1 MNTRYT
7 LKEINRNARR
17 NEEKLAKT
25 LAKATRMSHKISSD
39 LEWVLTWKLKTISF
53 ENPLWCDGFE
63 KLKIREESKR
73 AYSVSGV
80 ARIGFES
87 NVSVIDSFPFTGFM
101 ELSSHSK
108 YLKSYGFVFKN
119 EMQEYVVVRKSNKML
134 LQRP

>member
-1 MNTRYT
+1 M
-7 LKEINRNARR
+7 L
-17 NEEKLAKT
+17 
-25 LAKATRMSHKISSD
+25 HKISSD
-39 LEWVLTWKLKTISF
+39 LEWVLTWKLKTVSL

-63 KLKIREESKR
+63 KLRLRKESKR
-73 AYSVSGV
+73 TYSVSGV

-87 NVSVIDSFPFTGFM
+87 DVSVIDKYPFAGFV

-119 EMQEYVVVRKSNKML
+119 EVQEFAVGRKSNKKL